1 MFIPTTANTPHTNT
15 TPVRPILTRLETPG
29 PKARSLIERD
39 RAVMSTAYGRE
50 HPFVMSHGRGSEVY
64 DVDGNR
70 YLDFVSGIAVNATGH
85 SHPQVAQVLHEQ
97 IDKFLHI
104 SSDFYHENWIHLAE
118 KLNALAPFAEPAR
131 VFLCNSGTEAVE
143 AAIKLARH
151 HTGRSRFIG
160 FMGAFHGRTLGS
172 LGFTASKTVQRERY
186 LPAAGITHIPY
197 PNTYRPLLLSRPDD
211 ADYGETVV
219 NYLEHVV
226 FKTVAP
232 PEEVAGILVE
242 PIQGE
247 GGYIV
252 PPDAFFPRLRELCDR
267 YGILLIADEVQTGMG
282 RTGKWWA
289 MEHWG
294 VEPDI
299 VATAKGIASGVPL
312 GAIIARERVMTWTPG
327 AHGNT
332 YGGNPLACAAALATI
347 DILEHGGIDNAA
359 RQGAYLLEALEE
371 IAARHPAIG
380 QVRGKGLMIGVE
392 MVEDPVSKQPAAGLR
407 NRVKQLAFEH
417 GLLLIGC
424 GTSTLRIIPPLIITR
439 DEVDEG
445 LAIFEHA
452 LTLAEQNEP

>member
-1 MFIPTTANTPHTNT
+1 MLMATPTRFTASKHM
-15 TPVRPILTRLETPG
+15 TPG
-29 PKARSLIERD
+29 PKAADLIERD
-39 RAVMSTAYGRE
+39 QRVMSPSYGRE
-50 HPFVMSHGRGSEVY
+50 HPFVISHGRGSEVF

-85 SHPQVAQVLHEQ
+85 SHPHVVQALRDQL
-97 IDKFLHI
+97 DKFIHI
-104 SSDFYHENWIHLAE
+104 SSDFYHENWIQLAE
-118 KLNALAPFAEPAR
+118 KLVEIAPFAEPGQ
-131 VFLCNSGTEAVE
+131 VFMTNSGTEAVE

-172 LGFTASKTVQRERY
+172 LSFTASKPVQRERY
-186 LPAAGITHIPY
+186 APLTGVTHIPY
-197 PNTYRPLLLSRPDD
+197 PNPYRPLLLSQPGD

-219 NYLEHVV
+219 NYLEQVV

-252 PPDAFFPRLRELCDR
+252 PPDSFFPRLRELCDR

-289 MEHWG
+289 IEHWG

-299 VATAKGIASGVPL
+299 VCTAKGIASGVPL
-312 GAIIARERVMTWTPG
+312 GAIIARESVMTWPPG

-347 DILEHGGIDNAA
+347 EVLEQGGLENAA
-359 RQGAYLLEALEE
+359 VQGAYLIDALEE

-380 QVRGKGLMIGVE
+380 QVRGKGLMVGVE
-392 MVEDPVSKQPAAGLR
+392 MVEDQESKVPAPALR
-407 NRVKQLAFEH
+407 NRVKQLAFEP

-424 GTSTLRIIPPLIITR
+424 GTSTLRFIPPLVITR
-439 DEVDEG
+439 PEIDEG

-452 LTLAEQNEP
+452 LTLAEQE